1 MALNANLTVQATQG
15 FGAWSTISLNGTISG
30 AGGLVTQGGG
40 DIRIGGTTPN
50 AYAGLTDSA
59 AGVIYLEKAPSVT
72 AIPGDLVV
80 RRVASTFTRSGHV
93 YVMNDEQIAASSTVT
108 LEGGALYVEGGNQ
121 TLANVEFTGLDAPP
135 LNRDGGNIVISP
147 GRTLAIT
154 GGLKRIGVLDP
165 VPTPSTSLIS
175 GGTLNLTGGVRTIQ
189 VDNLTPE
196 GFTPTTLTI
205 SSVIANG
212 DVEKTG
218 VGVLHF
224 SGTNNTFAGN
234 VLVSDGLFSIA
245 QNFQMIFGL
254 QNSGASNRITGTAAA
269 SLDGIFKIDPTAL
282 SDMTG
287 VWNLVDVANLNETF
301 ASGLKLQL
309 SNGAQFTKFGD
320 IYRMGRWSF
329 STVTGDLTLAET
341 PEPATLGMG
350 AMAALL
356 VGAIGRRAGAKR
368 RTAPA

>member
-1 MALNANLTVQATQG
+1 
-15 FGAWSTISLNGTISG
+15 
-30 AGGLVTQGGG
+30 
-40 DIRIGGTTPN
+40 
-50 AYAGLTDSA
+50 
-59 AGVIYLEKAPSVT
+59 VT

-350 AMAALL
+350 AIAALL